1 MFAGLHTLRSYALR
15 RPTLEPSAESRFTAL
30 DSVTRLHERMTMALL
45 TALQMTRVG
54 PETLPFVPRL
64 VL

>member
-1 MFAGLHTLRSYALR
+1 M
-15 RPTLEPSAESRFTAL
+15 AL
-30 DSVTRLHERMTMALL
+30 DSVTRLHERMTLALL